1 MYTKGNLPLELW
13 LGRGLPLNPY
23 VRGVLFTLL
32 TKEMR
37 PKQLSLPPEEVQLG
51 PGAVDFLEYS
61 MLRRWVS
68 SWLRY
73 YSWYASQSV
82 NLGASL
88 QSWFEGPQITNSWQ
102 VKDENPELVKFGI
115 FFQLFD
121 LVGRFMRSEIKP
133 PEALSEM
140 TSFGSCYVVGGKGDS
155 KFLVFAQGLNQPCA
169 RRGVVIIGETLY
181 DTFPMTIQHKTLGV
195 TERQRLVGY
204 SRYDS
209 SKRIW
214 DYI

>member
-1 MYTKGNLPLELW
+1 
-13 LGRGLPLNPY
+13 
-23 VRGVLFTLL
+23 
-32 TKEMR
+32 MR

-82 NLGASL
+82 NLGA
-88 QSWFEGPQITNSWQ
+88 SWFEGPQITNSWQ

-155 KFLVFAQGLNQPCA
+155 KFLVFKGLTNPVQGEGLS
-169 RRGVVIIGETLY
+169 L
-181 DTFPMTIQHKTLGV
+181 
-195 TERQRLVGY
+195 
-204 SRYDS
+204 
-209 SKRIW
+209 
-214 DYI
+214 